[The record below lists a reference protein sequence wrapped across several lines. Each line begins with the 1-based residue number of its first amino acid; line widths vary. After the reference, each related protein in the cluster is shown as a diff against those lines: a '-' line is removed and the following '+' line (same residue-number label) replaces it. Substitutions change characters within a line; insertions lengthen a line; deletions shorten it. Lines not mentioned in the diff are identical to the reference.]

1 MYVLPLLLNVNIK
14 WPVLNTVGLESGIM
28 QGVAENSVCG
38 PRKENHCYHWMLT
51 VMTKMNSIFCSNFSK
66 IQI

>member
-38 PRKENHCYHWMLT
+38 PRKENHSYVFTGC
-51 VMTKMNSIFCSNFSK
+51 
-66 IQI
+66 

>member
-38 PRKENHCYHWMLT
+38 PRKKIT
-51 VMTKMNSIFCSNFSK
+51 VTFSLDVDCDDK
-66 IQI
+66 DEFHLLL